1 MKIQFLKMSGAG
13 NDFIM
18 IDSRDGLYTS
28 LITPEVV
35 EKLCCR
41 GLSVGADGL
50 IELKNDSQ
58 NPFAMK
64 YYNSDGN
71 PAEMCGN
78 GARCICRFAAELGV
92 VEFGKQFSFTSDAGK
107 HQGLV
112 TAENE
117 ARIWMTDP
125 LLHFLKKDFKLDSMQ
140 SVGFANTG
148 VPHAVVF
155 VDDLEDGSFERN
167 ACKLRSHHEFGKSGA
182 NTNWVKI
189 LPDKSLEMRTFE
201 RGVEGETLACGT
213 GAVASALIA
222 VERFDSITL
231 PVKIRVKSGLD
242 LTVGRDL
249 NGWWLQGEA
258 RIVYRG
264 EIVS

>member
-18 IDSRDGLYTS
+18 IDSRDGNYTS
-28 LITPEVV
+28 LITAELI
-35 EKLCCR
+35 EKLCRR
-41 GLSVGADGL
+41 GLSLGADGV
-50 IELKNDSQ
+50 IELKSDSSST
-58 NPFAMK
+58 FAMK

-92 VEFGKQFSFTSDAGK
+92 VTAGKQFSFVSDAGE
-107 HQGLV
+107 HRGLV
-112 TAENE
+112 TADTE

-125 LLHFLKKDFKLDSMQ
+125 QLHFLEKDFELHSTQ

-155 VDDLEDGSFERN
+155 VDDLENGSFERN
-167 ACKLRSHHEFGKSGA
+167 ASDLRSHPEFGDSGA
-182 NTNWVKI
+182 NANWVKI

-231 PVKIRVKSGLD
+231 PVRIRVRSGLD
-242 LTVGRDL
+242 LTVGRDS